1 MNKSGD
7 EYLLPRSEEDSGMS
21 QERSASVG
29 IDVAKAKFDAALL
42 WEGKLAQRTFS
53 MDPAG
58 FAALL
63 SWIREHG
70 VEHSHACLEATG
82 EYGAALA
89 LFLYESGYLVSIVNP
104 ARIAAYATS
113 RLARTKTDK
122 TDAALIARF
131 CAQEQPPIWTPPS
144 AEVQE
149 LQALVRRVEMLQEMV
164 QQEENRRQSGGGSR
178 AVRAS
183 IEATLTFLRAELA
196 KTQRLVQEQ
205 VQRSAE
211 LRSQQQLLCSI
222 PGVGAWTAAR
232 VLAEIDEIR
241 TALTA
246 RQLAAY
252 AGLTPRE
259 RTSGSSVRHPPRLAK
274 TGNSRLRRAL
284 YFPAMVAMRH
294 NPAVHALAERLRA
307 RGKRPMVIVGAAMR
321 KLLHLIYGVLK
332 SGKPF
337 DPALALAA

>member
-1 MNKSGD
+1 MDKSGN
-7 EYLLPRSEEDSGMS
+7 EYLPPSSQEEGSMS
-21 QERSASVG
+21 QGHPASLG

-42 WEGKLAQRTFS
+42 CQGKLLQRTFS
-53 MDPAG
+53 MDLTG
-58 FAALL
+58 YAALDR
-63 SWIREHG
+63 WIGEQG
-70 VEHSHACLEATG
+70 VGPVHACLEATG

-89 LFLYESGYLVSIVNP
+89 LALYEAGYLVSIVNP
-104 ARIAAYATS
+104 ARIAAYAKS

-131 CAQEQPPIWTPPS
+131 CAREQPSIWTPPS

-164 QQEENRRQSGGGSR
+164 QQEENRRQSGGSSS

-183 IEATLTFLRAELA
+183 IEATLTFLSEELA
-196 KTQRLVQEQ
+196 KTQRLVQQHVE
-205 VQRSAE
+205 RSAE
-211 LRSQQQLLCSI
+211 LCIQQQLLCSI
-222 PGVGAWTAAR
+222 PGVGVWTAAR
-232 VLAEIDEIR
+232 VLAEVEEIR
-241 TALTA
+241 GAVSA

-259 RTSGSSVRHPPRLAK
+259 GTSGSSVHRRPRLAK

-284 YFPAMVAMRH
+284 YWPAIVAMRH
-294 NPAVHALAERLRA
+294 NPAIYALAERLRA

-337 DPALALAA
+337 DPAVALAA

>member
-7 EYLLPRSEEDSGMS
+7 EYLTPRSEEESSMS
-21 QERSASVG
+21 QASLG

-42 WEGKLAQRTFS
+42 CEQKLTQRTFL
-53 MDPAG
+53 MDPEG
-58 FAALL
+58 FAALG
-63 SWIREHG
+63 SWIRQHG
-70 VEHSHACLEATG
+70 AEQVHACVEATG

-89 LFLYESGYLVSIVNP
+89 LFLYEAGHLVSIVNP
-104 ARIAAYATS
+104 ARITASAKS

-122 TDAALIARF
+122 SDAALIARF
-131 CAQEQPPIWTPPS
+131 CAKEQPPIWTPPS

-149 LQALVRRVEMLQEMV
+149 LQALVRRVEMVQEMV
-164 QQEENRRQSGGGSR
+164 QQEENRRQSGGSSS
-178 AVRAS
+178 AVRAA
-183 IEATLTFLRAELA
+183 IEATLTFLKKELA
-196 KTQRLVQEQ
+196 KTQRLVQQQ
-205 VQRSAE
+205 VDHSAA

-222 PGVGAWTAAR
+222 AGVGLWTAAR
-232 VLAEIDEIR
+232 VLAEVEEIR
-241 TALTA
+241 GAVNA

-259 RTSGSSVRHPPRLAK
+259 RTSGSSVHHPPRLAK

-332 SGKPF
+332 SGTPF
-337 DPALALAA
+337 DPALALGA

>member
-1 MNKSGD
+1 
-7 EYLLPRSEEDSGMS
+7 
-21 QERSASVG
+21 
-29 IDVAKAKFDAALL
+29 
-42 WEGKLAQRTFS
+42 
-53 MDPAG
+53 
-58 FAALL
+58 
-63 SWIREHG
+63 
-70 VEHSHACLEATG
+70 
-82 EYGAALA
+82 LA
-89 LFLYESGYLVSIVNP
+89 LFLYESGHLVSIVNP
-104 ARIAAYATS
+104 ARIAAYAKS

-131 CAQEQPPIWTPPS
+131 CAQEQPPVWTPPS

-164 QQEENRRQSGGGSR
+164 QQEENRRQSGGGSST
-178 AVRAS
+178 VRAS
-183 IEATLTFLRAELA
+183 IEATLAFLRAELA
-196 KTQRLVQEQ
+196 KTQRLVQQQVEQ
-205 VQRSAE
+205 SAE
-211 LRSQQQLLCSI
+211 LKNQQQLLCSI
-222 PGVGAWTAAR
+222 PGVGVWTAAR

-241 TALTA
+241 TAVNA

-294 NPAVHALAERLRA
+294 NPAIHALAERLRA

-337 DPALALAA
+337 DPAVALAA